1 MARQPSE
8 LERVAAAGAKVKR
21 ARDVMDAARME
32 LRWAI
37 LAAHAEGA
45 SVRVIAR
52 AAGISYARVFQIIHE
67 EQ

>member
-1 MARQPSE
+1 
-8 LERVAAAGAKVKR
+8 
-21 ARDVMDAARME
+21 MDAARME

>member
-1 MARQPSE
+1 
-8 LERVAAAGAKVKR
+8 
-21 ARDVMDAARME
+21 MDAARME
-32 LRWAI
+32 LRSAI